1 MSYRSTGIIHGSVY
15 VTNPNKTLLGGAVWQ
30 SQGPPKDHGN
40 MDEEQTENN
49 HGIFYT
55 FGCRGVDVPMMF
67 LNTNQRVAPNKVVKE
82 MLHSFALRN
91 ANRPLCGFCMLLCL
105 WWFGNLSTKQ
115 DILQFLNGHRRSGNL
130 DSGDEPILPTSVGAT
145 RRVTRSFSRADVT
158 SGTSVFWRFHPLN
171 VSAPSNKIS
180 SGAAATVN
188 TWKFVMV
195 AVHSWIF
202 KSKTVTESHVNMASE
217 NSMKTVAVA
226 AFDARGLEVI
236 DRFCK

>member
-1 MSYRSTGIIHGSVY
+1 MFETSTENNHQDIADLFCCALEISEILFEGKESPERHHLKIHWCRTGPPELFTGQYMSPTQTRHYW
-15 VTNPNKTLLGGAVWQ
+15 GAVWQ

-82 MLHSFALRN
+82 MLHSLALRN

-130 DSGDEPILPTSVGAT
+130 DSRDNQFYQLKLVPPGGSRGVSQELTWRVG
-145 RRVTRSFSRADVT
+145 RAFFGG
-158 SGTSVFWRFHPLN
+158 SIP
-171 VSAPSNKIS
+171 
-180 SGAAATVN
+180 
-188 TWKFVMV
+188 
-195 AVHSWIF
+195 
-202 KSKTVTESHVNMASE
+202 
-217 NSMKTVAVA
+217 
-226 AFDARGLEVI
+226 
-236 DRFCK
+236 